1 MVTRFRSAA
10 QLTGGGVLV
19 WSLLGRLPNAMCP
32 IGTLLLVTR
41 NTDSVWRGSVV
52 AGALAVGQA
61 VGGPLVG
68 RLADRRGQRSVGL
81 VAAAVNTVAILALV
95 AASEGGL
102 DLAWQIGSA
111 ALIGLS
117 VPLVGPL
124 SRSRWVGLADG
135 EAELTSSMLSL
146 DGIVDEISFTTG
158 PALVGVL
165 ATLASPAVGLLT
177 AAALVGA
184 CATLFALHPTA
195 APGTTAP
202 GTAGARGERAA
213 HRRSGERLLSAPY
226 VLLLAG
232 MGLLGACFGSVQ
244 VGVTATTDA
253 LGQPGAAGLLYGFM
267 GFTSAFAGIAT
278 AALPIRWGLPL
289 RLRAGTVL
297 LCSASVLLLFSG
309 GGVTALAAAIG
320 CLGVAVAPQMIT
332 MFGLVERTVPTARLG
347 EAMAALVSA
356 IILAQS
362 AGTFLG
368 GWFADHVG
376 PTAPFRV
383 TVASAAA
390 ALLLALLTA
399 TDRRYRRRS
408 PARADVRSHADAGA
422 GTPAA
427 RTAGAA
433 EDAVRPVAGSTTKP
447 KITPTPGAD
456 SRQDAEP
463 TRPHRE
469 GIEQPAPSRRA

>member
-1 MVTRFRSAA
+1 MRFRSAA
-10 QLTGGGVLV
+10 RLAGGGVLL

-68 RLADRRGQRSVGL
+68 RLADRRGQRTVGL
-81 VAAAVNTVAILALV
+81 VAAAVNTVAIVALV

-102 DLAWQIGSA
+102 PVLWQVAPA

-124 SRSRWVGLADG
+124 SRSRWVRLADG
-135 EAELTSSMLSL
+135 NAEVTSSMLSL

-158 PALVGVL
+158 PALVGLL
-165 ATLASPAVGLLT
+165 ATLASPAAGLLT
-177 AAALVGA
+177 AATLVGV

-195 APGTTAP
+195 TPGSATATTTGTDTTNTTA
-202 GTAGARGERAA
+202 GSTDTAAA
-213 HRRSGERLLSAPY
+213 QPRTTDRRPTRNPAAERLLSTPY
-226 VLLLAG
+226 VLVLAG
-232 MGLLGACFGSVQ
+232 MALLGACFGSVQ

-278 AALPIRWGLPL
+278 AALPACWELPL
-289 RLRAGTVL
+289 RLRAGTGL
-297 LCSASVLLLFSG
+297 LCAASVLLLFSG
-309 GGVTALAAAIG
+309 GSVGALAAAIG
-320 CLGVAVAPQMIT
+320 CVGVAVAPQMIT
-332 MFGLVERTVPTARLG
+332 MFGLVERTVPASRLG

-368 GWFADHVG
+368 GWAADHVG
-376 PTAPFRV
+376 PTAPFRI
-383 TVASAAA
+383 TVVAATA
-390 ALLLALLTA
+390 ALLLAAFTA
-399 TDRRYRRRS
+399 TDGRYRRRAEPADGFTKTVPS
-408 PARADVRSHADAGA
+408 PGGDSRQNAEPARAGR
-422 GTPAA
+422 
-427 RTAGAA
+427 
-433 EDAVRPVAGSTTKP
+433 EEN
-447 KITPTPGAD
+447 
-456 SRQDAEP
+456 AEP
-463 TRPHRE
+463 V
-469 GIEQPAPSRRA
+469 QPSRA

>member
-1 MVTRFRSAA
+1 MSVVTKFRSAA
-10 QLTGGGVLV
+10 RLTGGGVLL

-61 VGGPLVG
+61 AGGPLVG
-68 RLADRRGQRSVGL
+68 RLADRRGQRTVGL
-81 VAAAVNTVAILALV
+81 VTAIVNTLALLALV

-102 DLAWQIGSA
+102 SLGAQIAPA

-117 VPLVGPL
+117 APLVGPL
-124 SRSRWVGLADG
+124 SRSRWVRLADG
-135 EAELTSSMLSL
+135 DAELTTSMLSL
-146 DGIVDEISFTTG
+146 DGIVDEISFTAG
-158 PALVGVL
+158 PALVGL
-165 ATLASPAVGLLT
+165 LTTLVSPAAGLLT
-177 AAALVGA
+177 AAALVGVG
-184 CATLFALHPTA
+184 ATLFALHPTA
-195 APGTTAP
+195 PPGTGGGSRLRPA
-202 GTAGARGERAA
+202 
-213 HRRSGERLLSAPY
+213 ERLMSTPY

-232 MGLLGACFGSVQ
+232 MALLGACFGSVQ

-253 LGQPGAAGLLYGFM
+253 LGRPGAAGLIYGFL

-278 AALPIRWGLPL
+278 AALPARWELPA

-297 LCSASVLLLFSG
+297 LFATSVLLLFSG
-309 GGVTALAAAIG
+309 GGVAALTAAIG

-368 GWFADHVG
+368 GWAADHLA
-376 PTAPFRV
+376 PDAPFRI
-383 TVASAAA
+383 TVVAAAA
-390 ALLLALLTA
+390 ALLLAAFTA
-399 TDRRYRRRS
+399 TGRRYPRRAPVAAGGATAGGPAAGGAAPVPGTVPTSKTAPSRGGES
-408 PARADVRSHADAGA
+408 AQDMEPARAR
-422 GTPAA
+422 
-427 RTAGAA
+427 R
-433 EDAVRPVAGSTTKP
+433 EENEEPV
-447 KITPTPGAD
+447 
-456 SRQDAEP
+456 Q
-463 TRPHRE
+463 
-469 GIEQPAPSRRA
+469 PSRA

>member
-1 MVTRFRSAA
+1 MVSVVGGFRAVA
-10 QLTGGGVLV
+10 RVTGGRVLL

-41 NTDSVWRGSVV
+41 NTDSVWLGSLV

-61 VGGPLVG
+61 VGGPLIG
-68 RLADRRGQRSVGL
+68 RLADRRGQRTVGL
-81 VAAAVNTVAILALV
+81 VAAAVNALAILALV
-95 AASEGGL
+95 GASER
-102 DLAWQIGSA
+102 DLPLGRQIAAA

-124 SRSRWVGLADG
+124 SRSRWVRLARGDG
-135 EAELTSSMLSL
+135 ELTSSMLSL
-146 DGIVDEISFTTG
+146 DGIVDEVSFTTG

-165 ATLASPAVGLLT
+165 ATLASPAAGLLT
-177 AAALVGA
+177 AAALVGV

-195 APGTTAP
+195 APGAGAP
-202 GTAGARGERAA
+202 GAIASATGG
-213 HRRSGERLLSAPY
+213 RRIRSADRLLTTPY

-232 MGLLGACFGSVQ
+232 MALLGACFGSVQ

-278 AALPIRWGLPL
+278 AALPARWELPL
-289 RLRAGTVL
+289 RLRVGTVL
-297 LCSASVLLLFSG
+297 LFGTSVLLLFSG
-309 GGVTALAAAIG
+309 GGIGVLATAIG

-332 MFGLVERTVPTARLG
+332 MFGLVERTVPPARLG

-368 GWFADHVG
+368 GWSADHFA
-376 PTAPFRV
+376 PTAPFRI
-383 TVASAAA
+383 TVAAAAA
-390 ALLLALLTA
+390 ALLLAGCTA
-399 TDRRYRRRS
+399 TDRRYRRRDGL
-408 PARADVRSHADAGA
+408 RG
-422 GTPAA
+422 G
-427 RTAGAA
+427 
-433 EDAVRPVAGSTTKP
+433 AVRVLAV
-447 KITPTPGAD
+447 D
-456 SRQDAEP
+456 R
-463 TRPHRE
+463 
-469 GIEQPAPSRRA
+469 